1 MSVFTQTNRYT
12 RNEHTDSG
20 SADLMSFSLLT
31 INSSSSLS
39 VSFSILVFFLSK
51 VHFFFFF
58 FFVVLYS
65 EMDLNPLPW
74 LPLPISNV

>member
-51 VHFFFFF
+51 VHFFFF
-58 FFVVLYS
+58 VVLYS

>member
-39 VSFSILVFFLSK
+39 VSFSILFF
-51 VHFFFFF
+51 FFQNWNFFF